1 MLFNRTI
8 ANWDDWARVYQSI
21 PAFENVVQEILV
33 REQLPIC
40 KIEHLT
46 PGTNAVFKVGDIV
59 VKIYAPAES
68 GMDQTVDRHTEIF
81 VTRFVSTL
89 GVPVPTILAEGVI
102 YDKYAF
108 AYIVMPY
115 IAGDELDVAL
125 QKADASTQYKLGR
138 QLRNVTGKLHV
149 PCEPFNDID
158 VIHTPNRS
166 DRWQSYPHLFNVQ
179 RREYIDRHNYG
190 DYVLVH
196 GDLCGGNVLVT
207 DTLMPIDYADAVLAP
222 ICYEHSLVFFEYQA
236 YPHFLKGYFA
246 EAEPLELAQD
256 VFNGIL
262 IHDFGGD
269 IVRHAFGSIHN
280 FKNLDVLRRE
290 IGLRAERLL
299 MPLWE

>member
-8 ANWDDWARVYQSI
+8 TNWDDWARVYQSI
-21 PAFENVVQEILV
+21 PAFESIVQEILV
-33 REQLPIC
+33 REQLPIF

-46 PGTNAVFKVGDIV
+46 PGTNAVFRAGDIV

-68 GMDQTVDRHTEIF
+68 GMDQVVDH
-81 VTRFVSTL
+81 
-89 GVPVPTILAEGVI
+89 
-102 YDKYAF
+102 Y
-108 AYIVMPY
+108 
-115 IAGDELDVAL
+115 
-125 QKADASTQYKLGR
+125 
-138 QLRNVTGKLHV
+138 
-149 PCEPFNDID
+149 
-158 VIHTPNRS
+158 
-166 DRWQSYPHLFNVQ
+166 
-179 RREYIDRHNYG
+179 NYG

-207 DTLMPIDYADAVLAP
+207 DALIPIDYADAVLAP
-222 ICYEHSLVFFEYQA
+222 TCYEHSLVFFEYQA

-290 IGLRAERLL
+290 IDLRAECLL
-299 MPLWE
+299 MLLWE